1 MPQDSWQD
9 RAAAKVADTASK
21 IPKKWRITQRDRDQ
35 VPRQRKLTGAFI
47 ESFLSPGEDAIVHLR
62 TEDLRDRI
70 ASGSLKCSEVVEAY
84 CKTAAIA
91 QQINNCMHEI
101 FFDKAIYRASELDQY
116 FEKHGRP
123 IGPLHGVPVSLK
135 DQFHVRGVDTT
146 MGYVGW
152 IGNFEGHANDAVS
165 HNIQSQVVDELLM
178 QGAVIYCKT
187 SLPQTLMCG
196 ETINNIIGQTLNP
209 VNQELSC
216 GGSSGGEGALQALR
230 GSSVGLGTDVGG
242 SVRIPAAF
250 CGTYSLKP
258 THDRLS
264 YRHVANTNP
273 GQLNGPSA
281 VGIMGTS
288 IGSLK
293 LVMSALLS
301 SEPWSRD
308 PNVVPIPWRHT
319 IEHETLSR
327 TDEHGQAGENA
338 ALKIGL
344 LYDDGFMRP
353 HPPVIRGLRI
363 VQEALARSGHQV
375 IDWNPPSH
383 HDAAQIHLR
392 FLQSDGGYDI
402 HKQLDIS
409 GEPLIPPLRE
419 IFELKPPFSAV
430 KTQELAIEA
439 RDSCEAYLDY
449 WNSLTADDGREV
461 DAFIMPVAPH
471 AAVMPGRYL
480 YTGYT
485 EVVNLLDYS
494 AAVLPVTLAD
504 KHVDV
509 VDTHYVPMNELDE
522 KNWKWYDPDAYDG
535 APVGLQ
541 IVCKRYEEE
550 KVWAIAQ
557 IVDTILKARVEN

>member
-1 MPQDSWQD
+1 MPHEAWQD

-21 IPKKWRITQRDRDQ
+21 IPKKWRITEEDRDKAEKQ
-35 VPRQRKLTGAFI
+35 KRLTGPFVA
-47 ESFLSPGEDAIVHLR
+47 SFLSPEENAIVQLN
-62 TEDLRDRI
+62 TKTLRDRL
-70 ASGSLKCSEVVEAY
+70 ASRSLTCLEVAEAY
-84 CKTAAIA
+84 CKSAAIA

-101 FFDKAIYRASELDQY
+101 FFDKAICRAKELDQH
-116 FEKHGRP
+116 FDKHGSP
-123 IGPLHGVPVSLK
+123 MGSLHGVPVSLK

-152 IGNFEGHANDAVS
+152 IDSLEGNANDDRIRNV
-165 HNIQSQVVDELLM
+165 QSQVVDELLM

-209 VNQELSC
+209 VNQQLSC

-258 THDRLS
+258 THNRLS
-264 YRHVANTNP
+264 YRNVANTNP

-288 IGSLK
+288 IGALK

-301 SEPWSRD
+301 SEPWVRD
-308 PNVVPIPWRHT
+308 PSVVPIPWRDM
-319 IEHETLSR
+319 IERDISGR
-327 TDEHGQAGENA
+327 VNQHGRAVGNA
-338 ALKIGL
+338 ALRIGF
-344 LYDDGFMRP
+344 LYNDGFMKP
-353 HPPVIRGLRI
+353 HPPITRGLRI
-363 VQEALARSGHQV
+363 VQEALKQAGHQV
-375 IDWNPPSH
+375 VEWAPPSH

-392 FLQSDGGYDI
+392 FLQSDGGHDI
-402 HKQLDIS
+402 HKQIDLS
-409 GEPLIPPLRE
+409 GEPLIAPLRE
-419 IFELKPPFSAV
+419 IFELKAPFSAIR
-430 KTQELAIEA
+430 TQQLAIEA
-439 RDSCEAYLDY
+439 RNSCEAYQDY
-449 WNSLTADDGREV
+449 WNSLTTDDGREV

-494 AAVLPVTLAD
+494 AAVLPITTAD
-504 KHVDV
+504 KHVDL
-509 VDTHYVPMNELDE
+509 VDNDYAPMNELDE
-522 KNWKWYDPDAYDG
+522 KNWKWYDADAYDG
-535 APVGLQ
+535 APVGVQ

-557 IVDTILKARVEN
+557 IVDTILKARAEG

>member
-1 MPQDSWQD
+1 MTHGSWQD

-21 IPKKWRITQRDRDQ
+21 IPEKWRITQDDRDRALK
-35 VPRQRKLTGAFI
+35 QRKLTGPFI
-47 ESFLSPGEDAIVHLR
+47 HSFLSPEENAIVQLS
-62 TEDLRDRI
+62 TEVLRDRL
-70 ASGSLKCSEVVEAY
+70 ASRSLTCSEVAEAY
-84 CKTAAIA
+84 CKSAAIA
-91 QQINNCMHEI
+91 QQINNCLHEI
-101 FFDKAIYRASELDQY
+101 FFDKAICRANELDQY
-116 FEKHGRP
+116 FEKHGEP
-123 IGPLHGVPVSLK
+123 VGPLHGVPVSLK

-152 IGNFEGHANDAVS
+152 IGTFEGEASDTKAGR
-165 HNIQSQVVDELLM
+165 IQSQVVDELLM

-209 VNQELSC
+209 VNQKLSC

-230 GSSVGLGTDVGG
+230 GSSIGLGTDVGG

-281 VGIMGTS
+281 VGVMGTS
-288 IGSLK
+288 VGSLK
-293 LVMSALLS
+293 LVMSALLR
-301 SEPWSRD
+301 SEPWLRD

-319 IEHETLSR
+319 IERETLGR
-327 TDEHGQAGENA
+327 TDEHGRAIEGA
-338 ALKIGL
+338 ALKIGF
-344 LYDDGFMRP
+344 LYNDGFMKP
-353 HPPVIRGLRI
+353 HPPILRGLRI
-363 VQEALARSGHQV
+363 VQEALAHTGHQV
-375 IDWNPPSH
+375 IDWKPPSH

-392 FLQSDGGYDI
+392 FLQSDGGQDI
-402 HKQLDIS
+402 HKQLDLS

-430 KTQELAIEA
+430 QTQQLAIEA
-439 RDSCEAYLDY
+439 RNSCEAYLDY

-494 AAVLPVTLAD
+494 AAVIPVTVAD
-504 KHVDV
+504 KQVDLI
-509 VDTHYVPMNELDE
+509 DTHYVPMNELDE
-522 KNWKWYDPDAYDG
+522 QNWKWYDPDAYDG
-535 APVGLQ
+535 APVGIQ

-557 IVDTILKARVEN
+557 IVDKVLKSSTEG

>member
-1 MPQDSWQD
+1 MHPISWQD
-9 RAAAKVADTASK
+9 RAAAKVAEIASK
-21 IPKKWRITQRDRDQ
+21 IPEEWRITEKDRDKA
-35 VPRQRKLTGAFI
+35 RKERMLTGPFI
-47 ESFLSPGEDAIVHLR
+47 ESFLSPEENAVVLLN
-62 TEDLRDRI
+62 TEALRDRL
-70 ASGSLKCSEVVEAY
+70 ASQSLKCSQVVQAY
-84 CKTAAIA
+84 CKSAAIA

-101 FFDKAIYRASELDQY
+101 FFDKAIHRANELDQY
-116 FEKHGRP
+116 FEEHGRP
-123 IGPLHGVPVSLK
+123 VGPLHGVPVSLK
-135 DQFHVRGVDTT
+135 DQFHVRDVDTS

-152 IGNFEGHANDAVS
+152 IDAFEGHADDARL
-165 HNIQSQVVDELLM
+165 HNTQSQVVDELLM
-178 QGAVIYCKT
+178 QGAIIYCKT

-196 ETINNIIGQTLNP
+196 ETINNIIGHTLNP
-209 VNQELSC
+209 VNQQLSC

-293 LVMSALLS
+293 LIMSALLL
-301 SEPWSRD
+301 SEPWLRD

-319 IEHETLSR
+319 VERETLGR
-327 TDEHGQAGENA
+327 TDQHGRAVENA

-344 LYDDGFMRP
+344 LHNDGFMRP
-353 HPPVIRGLRI
+353 HPPIARGLRI
-363 VQEALARSGHQV
+363 VQEALTSAGHQV
-375 IDWNPPSH
+375 VEWAPPSH
-383 HDAAQIHLR
+383 YDAAQIHLR

-402 HKQLDIS
+402 HKQIDLS
-409 GEPLIPPLRE
+409 GEPLIAPLRE

-430 KTQELAIEA
+430 RTQQLAVEA

-449 WNSLTADDGREV
+449 WNSLTADDGRAV
-461 DAFIMPVAPH
+461 DAFVMPVAPH

-494 AAVLPVTLAD
+494 AAVLPVTVAD
-504 KHVDV
+504 KHVDS
-509 VDTHYVPMNELDE
+509 VDTSYAPMNELDE
-522 KNWKWYDPDAYDG
+522 KNWRWYDPEAYDG
-535 APVGLQ
+535 APVGVQ
-541 IVCKRYEEE
+541 IVCKKYEEE

-557 IVDTILKARVEN
+557 ILDKILKSCPEN